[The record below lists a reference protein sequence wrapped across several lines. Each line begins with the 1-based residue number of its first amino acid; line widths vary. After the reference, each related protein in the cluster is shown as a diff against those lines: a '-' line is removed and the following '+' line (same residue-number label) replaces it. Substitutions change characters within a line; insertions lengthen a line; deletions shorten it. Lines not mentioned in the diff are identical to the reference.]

1 MPPIKKREGSS
12 PMLNKIAASRYAQL
26 STSQLEGML
35 HDNLPPDERA
45 QVREELTRRY
55 RDYYYDLATQ
65 PPRRGN
71 PIAGGTMRLGLT
83 LGVGALVVVLLLVLL
98 VLVF

>member
-1 MPPIKKREGSS
+1 
-12 PMLNKIAASRYAQL
+12 MLNKITPSRYAQL

-35 HDNLPPDERA
+35 NDNLPSEERA

-71 PIAGGTMRLGLT
+71 PIAGGTMRLGLLLVAGT
-83 LGVGALVVVLLLVLL
+83 LVIALLLVLL
-98 VLVF
+98 VLIF

>member
-1 MPPIKKREGSS
+1 
-12 PMLNKIAASRYAQL
+12 MLNKIAASRYAQL

-35 HDNLPPDERA
+35 NDNLAPDERA

-65 PPRRGN
+65 PPRRSGYLS
-71 PIAGGTMRLGLT
+71 GGILRLGLM
-83 LGVGALVVVLLLVLL
+83 LAVGSLVIVLLLVLL
-98 VLVF
+98 VMIF